1 MLKNDDVYVNTECFQ
16 FITDFR
22 TEHGFK
28 DLSIMERVMLSAFL
42 TLETSKKT
50 QNKVNLLEPIF
61 NFAGTRTLI
70 KTNSETLKKEFTI
83 SYLYDFITQM
93 TTFIKNKSELLLFV
107 QQNATKLDENG
118 RTVIRRTQI
127 NKSQFKLLLDNFKV
141 QRNFLPWISALYVL
155 GCAKASIPTQKLNVI
170 SLDNFYKNNTTLAKA
185 KIKQLFSAMG
195 YVEKTETNIVGN
207 YSFSK
212 DNKYCYFG
220 VGFSKALEEQFYSEQ
235 KTKFDD
241 SIQIGNILSSFN
253 TKCVDTF
260 KVEEEIPEEVEEEIS
275 KAISEEKIPEEIPE
289 EEDDQGAFD
298 FENVAKVDDMIAKYD
313 DRPKTYL
320 DLGDQRRFNV
330 DLIDRAL
337 NYGETHPGYFS
348 EKFESSKKNLTPK
361 QIHDLNNVLLDNGK
375 MSITGMLKDYCNLSA
390 VLRGGDLGPN
400 WKQIKDAARNE
411 QTEMKISLCNKF
423 NKLYDRN
430 IDMYWYVV
438 WYILAR
444 HKEALKQF

>member
-1 MLKNDDVYVNTECFQ
+1 MKNDVYVNTECFQ

-22 TEHGFK
+22 SEYGFK
-28 DLSIMERVMLSAFL
+28 DLTIVQRILLSAFL
-42 TLETSKKT
+42 TLQVTEKQQKT
-50 QNKVNLLEPIF
+50 VNLLEPIF
-61 NFAGTRTLI
+61 NFAGSRTLFKI
-70 KTNSETLKKEFTI
+70 NKETLKKEFTI

-93 TTFIKNKSELLLFV
+93 TTFCKNKTELLLFV
-107 QQNATKLDENG
+107 KQNANTIDENG
-118 RTVIRRTQI
+118 HTVIRRTQI
-127 NKSQFKLLLDNFKV
+127 NKTQFKLLLDNFKV
-141 QRNFLPWISALYVL
+141 QRNFLPWVSALYVI
-155 GCAKASIPTQKLNVI
+155 GCAKASMPTQKLNVI

-185 KIKQLFSAMG
+185 KIKQLFDAMG
-195 YVEKTETNIVGN
+195 YVEKTEKNIVGN

-220 VGFSKALEEQFYSEQ
+220 VGFSKNLEEQFYSEQ

-241 SIQIGNILSSFN
+241 YIQIENILNSFN

-260 KVEEEIPEEVEEEIS
+260 KVI
-275 KAISEEKIPEEIPE
+275 EKIEEEEIPE

-298 FENVAKVDDMIAKYD
+298 FENVAKVDDIIQKYEY
-313 DRPKTYL
+313 RPKTYL
-320 DLGDQRRFNV
+320 DLGEQRRFST

-337 NYGETHPGYFS
+337 SYGETHPGYFS
-348 EKFESSKKNLTPK
+348 EKFEASKKNLTSK
-361 QIHDLNNVLLDNGK
+361 QMHDLNNILLDSGK
-375 MSITGMLKDYCNLSA
+375 MSITGMLKDYSNLSA
-390 VLRGGDLGPN
+390 VLKGGDLGPN

-438 WYILAR
+438 WYVLAR